1 MSSQPVAAAVM
12 RGKDKISLEPLSLS
26 APRPDEV
33 MVRVLSAG
41 ICGTDIEVLD
51 GRLDLLPTPV
61 VLGHEGAG
69 IVEEVGRDVTGVTAG
84 DTVILTV
91 AACGQCPPCRSG
103 RPGYCV
109 QHDTLNFSGGRS
121 DGTTSLTDESGEP
134 VHSHFFYQ
142 SSWAERSI
150 AHVSNVIKVSPDVDP
165 AVLGPFGCGV
175 LTGAGSVYDVL
186 EVQPDTSIAVFGLG
200 SIGLSAIMAAAEAGA
215 SRIIAVA
222 RKKAQLDRALAVG
235 ATDVIDTTQT
245 DDVQA
250 AIRDLTGQPGVDYS
264 LEATGSPQVMRTAV
278 DVLAETGHT
287 VLTGVAAGQRLEL
300 DPWDL
305 IRGRT
310 VHGTTLG
317 DADPAILLPRLVDLH
332 LQGKFPIDTI
342 ETHYPLR
349 QLDQAIDDARSGTTA
364 KAVLHPHDR

>member
-1 MSSQPVAAAVM
+1 MTISAAVM
-12 RGKDKISLEPLSLS
+12 RAQHEIGLERLTLS

-33 MVRVLSAG
+33 VVRVLSAG

-69 IVEEVGRDVTGVTAG
+69 VVEEVGRDVTGIEVG

-109 QHDTLNFSGGRS
+109 QHAQLNFSGGRS
-121 DGTTSLTDESGEP
+121 DGTTSLTDGSGEP

-186 EVQPDTSIAVFGLG
+186 KVQPGTSIAVFGLG
-200 SIGLSAIMAAAEAGA
+200 SIGLTGIMAAAEAGA
-215 SRIIAVA
+215 STVIAVA
-222 RKKAQLDRALAVG
+222 RKQTQLDRALAVG
-235 ATDVIDTTQT
+235 ATHTVDTSET
-245 DDVQA
+245 DDLGA
-250 AIRDLTGQPGVDYS
+250 AIRDITGQPGVDYS

-278 DVLAETGHT
+278 DVLVETGHT
-287 VLTGVAAGQRLEL
+287 VLTGVAAGQTLEL

-317 DADPAILLPRLVDLH
+317 DADPAVLLPRLVDLH
-332 LQGKFPIDTI
+332 LQGKFPIDRI
-342 ETHYPLR
+342 ETHYPLD
-349 QLDQAIDDARSGTTA
+349 QLDRAIDDARSGRTA
-364 KAVLHPHDR
+364 KAVLHPTA